1 MKTTKTL
8 LMIAAAVASAFVV
21 QAKTI
26 ALWPVEYDSTLTTFD
41 GASAILPG
49 DDLSI
54 YTDDTTV
61 SGIAAGVDWN
71 LPPNLGDDKFL
82 FDPINRTAI
91 TGTLGA
97 PTDVKGMT
105 MRCTSA
111 KVVNHLYPTNDFTLE
126 GWFTMTEYKTD
137 NWVVFMQQGL
147 GSGGNGGWFIAFL
160 FSESRKWFR
169 LTAAG
174 GDVAFNDLTAEETVA
189 LTNGWHHFALTFQ
202 FNASDTTSAWTMY
215 LDGVSKGT
223 INRPKVTSVNNS
235 HQAFELGGRY
245 NSKSN
250 RFFGG
255 FDYWRLSDEV
265 LAPSQFLNAGGAGT
279 VIPEPTH
286 TASTVAYWKLGANA
300 DGTIDGSDSVGSADL
315 SDGLHDLPTTTSGF
329 FSGMVPSIECVFD
342 GNPPNPTVTLSS
354 PNSGSALS
362 LPKTGSSDSAK
373 NGTVLVVPNLGSELS
388 FANDFT
394 VEGWI
399 KPRWKTGTAGV
410 GYLFGT
416 RFDGNGWVLGFNANN
431 QAYIYAQDGSGTFHN
446 NAAIATMPANWLDKW
461 THIALVYSATTGNG
475 TWSLYADGAW
485 LGTLANSRA
494 STASNTSF
502 RIGGRETRDWTFNG
516 NYDCFRVSKT
526 ALSPSQFLCTANG
539 TAATSVLAL
548 WPLDTPDGVSWDLHD
563 ETGTYTL
570 RALRS
575 ANYRPVADASA
586 PTVTN
591 PDTSEHFNGCAAST
605 RGSVAFGSADGTE
618 RTRSFLATS
627 DPTVM
632 AAISSKNGFTIEG
645 YFKRAAA
652 PAGDEYLF
660 IAPKTTPFD
669 TTMPQISFI
678 YASNGFYIYDT
689 KFSNFGN
696 GISGAFTG
704 TGDQPIGEWRHFAL
718 TYQGVES
725 KNANNQT
732 VLTST
737 WKLYINGTLSGTL
750 SRATLGAVDS
760 ANPRWFAL
768 GSRPSNGNAFKGSV
782 SSVRISNAVLE
793 PGQLLCDAGTLP
805 VPTAPETLAYWPL
818 DSADGTAFDLAAK
831 TEPVGYSFYY
841 YTAAAVGGLVERAL
855 GGLPEGVEPTM
866 PRTNTGSVTLTG
878 GSADYMRTAYLGR
891 RLALDR
897 DFTVEGWFKW
907 NAETR
912 GRRNV
917 LVGTYNV
924 GNGKKGW
931 RLEIDDTGDAPCFRI
946 FARSGSLCSPLV
958 DAMFEKRTVAVGKWS
973 HVAIS
978 YNPYVGRGTW
988 TLRVNGRDAGAV
1000 ENLWRDDSLSGTSDT
1015 FVLGN
1020 YCDTLVGGFEGAYDL
1035 WRASKGF
1042 VATENLIWRP
1052 HGMTIIVR

>member
-1 MKTTKTL
+1 MKTTKAFL
-8 LMIAAAVASAFVV
+8 IMAVALAAASAA

-26 ALWPVEYDSTLTTFD
+26 ALWPVEYDSSLTTFD
-41 GASAILPG
+41 GSSAILPG
-49 DDLSI
+49 DSLSI

-71 LPPNLGDDKFL
+71 LPPNLGDDKLL
-82 FDPINRTAI
+82 FDPVNRTAI

-97 PTDVKGMT
+97 PTDAKGMT

-111 KVVNHLYPTNDFTLE
+111 NVVNHLYPTNDFTLE

-137 NWVVFMQQGL
+137 NWVVFMQQGM

-174 GDVAFNDLTAEETVA
+174 GDVAFDDLTAEETVA
-189 LTNGWHHFALTFQ
+189 VTNGWNHFALTCKHDY
-202 FNASDTTSAWTMY
+202 NASQSAWTMY
-215 LDGVSKGT
+215 FNGVSKGT
-223 INRPKVTSVNNS
+223 IIRPRVTSVNNS
-235 HQAFELGGRY
+235 HQAFEFGGRY

-286 TASTVAYWKLGANA
+286 TTSTVAYWKLGANA
-300 DGTIDGSDSVGSADL
+300 DGTIDGSDYVGSADL
-315 SDGLHDLPTTTSGF
+315 SDGLHDLPATTSGF
-329 FSGMVPSIECVFD
+329 FSGMVPSGECAFN
-342 GNPPNPTVTLSS
+342 GNPPNPTVTLAS

-373 NGTVLVVPNLGSELS
+373 NGTVLVVSNLGTELS
-388 FANDFT
+388 FGNDFT

-416 RFDGNGWVLGFNANN
+416 RYDGIGWVLGVNANN
-431 QAYIYAQDGSGTFHN
+431 QAYIFAQDGSGTFHN
-446 NAAIATMPANWLDKW
+446 SVVIHTMPANWLEKW
-461 THIALVYSATTGNG
+461 THIALVYSASTGNG
-475 TWSLYADGAW
+475 TWSLYADGVL
-485 LGTLANSRA
+485 LGTLANPRT
-494 STASNTSF
+494 STASNATF
-502 RIGGRETRDWTFNG
+502 RIGGRETRDWTFAG
-516 NYDCFRVSKT
+516 NYDCFRVSKS
-526 ALSPSQFLCTANG
+526 ALSPSQFLCAANG
-539 TAATSVLAL
+539 TAATDVLAF
-548 WPLDTPDGVSWDLHD
+548 WPLDTQDGVSWDLHD

-570 RALRS
+570 RALRG

-586 PTVTN
+586 PTVSN

-605 RGSVAFGSADGTE
+605 RGSVAFGSADGST
-618 RTRSFLATS
+618 RTRSFLTTS

-652 PAGDEYLF
+652 TAGDEYLF

-678 YASNGFYIYDT
+678 YSSNGFYIHDT

-696 GISGAFTG
+696 GVSGSFAG

-737 WKLYINGTLSGTL
+737 WKLYINGTLSETL
-750 SRATLGAVDS
+750 SRATLGAVS
-760 ANPRWFAL
+760 ADNPRWFAI
-768 GSRPSNGNAFKGSV
+768 GSRPSNGNAFRGSV
-782 SSVRISNAVLE
+782 SSVRISNTVLE
-793 PGQLLCDAGTLP
+793 PGQFLCDAGTLP

-818 DSADGTAFDLAAK
+818 DSADGTAFDLAPK
-831 TEPVGYSFYY
+831 TDPVGYSFYY
-841 YTAAAVGGLVERAL
+841 YAAAAVSGSADKAL
-855 GGLPEGVEPTM
+855 GGLPEGVEPTL

-878 GSADYMRTAYLGR
+878 GSSDYMRTAYLGR
-891 RLALDR
+891 RLALDK

-907 NAETR
+907 NAATR

-917 LVGTYNV
+917 LAGTYDV
-924 GNGKKGW
+924 VSLKGW
-931 RLEIDDTGDAPCFRI
+931 RLEIDDTGDAPRFRI
-946 FARSGSLCSPLV
+946 FARAGALCSPLV
-958 DAMFEKRTVAVGKWS
+958 DATFGNRTVAVEKWS

-988 TLRVNGRDAGAV
+988 TLRVNGKEVGTV
-1000 ENLWRDDSLSGTSDT
+1000 ENLWRDDSISGASDT

-1020 YCDTLVGGFEGAYDL
+1020 YCDTLVGGFGGAYDM
-1035 WRASKGF
+1035 WRVSKGF
-1042 VATENLIWRP
+1042 VATENLIWSP
-1052 HGMTIIVR
+1052 PGLIIFFR